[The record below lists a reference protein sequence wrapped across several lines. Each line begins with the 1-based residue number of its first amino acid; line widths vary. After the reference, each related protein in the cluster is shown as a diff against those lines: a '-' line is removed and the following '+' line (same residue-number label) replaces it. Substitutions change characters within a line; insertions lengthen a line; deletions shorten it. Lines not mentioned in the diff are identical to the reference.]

1 MSRSLPVG
9 ALGVELH
16 ILADGIVHSRL
27 HLSRNG
33 ALHVAA
39 VGHEL
44 HRLNSTIRLNITML
58 STTTNT
64 SVAHSL
70 FTSVN
75 TYKRSEE
82 MYFWQAEGGSSRV
95 LQTSSKM
102 SSALVRGGVR

>member
-1 MSRSLPVG
+1 
-9 ALGVELH
+9 
-16 ILADGIVHSRL
+16 
-27 HLSRNG
+27 
-33 ALHVAA
+33 
-39 VGHEL
+39 
-44 HRLNSTIRLNITML
+44 ML

-82 MYFWQAEGGSSRV
+82 MYFWQAEGASSRV

-102 SSALVRGGVR
+102 S